1 MACYVPVLAI
11 SRRHFIESRAV
22 KLHFTF
28 LYIAYLLWLQQA
40 VGAML
45 ILEMEKQLIK
55 VINVHLYLR
64 NVSFNL

>member
-1 MACYVPVLAI
+1 MACYVPVFVI
-11 SRRHFIESRAV
+11 SRRHFIESLAV

-28 LYIAYLLWLQQA
+28 LYIAYLLWLQPA

-55 VINVHLYLR
+55 VIDVHLYIR
-64 NVSFNL
+64 NVSLDS